1 MSVVELSDIH
11 RCYRAGEYVLRG
23 VSLSVEP
30 GEVVALIGRNGA
42 GKTTLLKIALGLLH
56 AQRGTVK
63 LFGLDPRTEAVE
75 VKRRTGYVSTEQV
88 FPPYLRVREV
98 IEIHRSLFPTWDP
111 ALERELCSRFG
122 LTGRER
128 IEQLSTGQARR
139 VGVLCAIAHRPELLL
154 LDEPAG
160 GLDPA
165 TRREFLAAALQLL
178 ADQGSAIVF
187 SSHYMSDVERIAS
200 RVCLLHRGERV
211 IDRGLDALREGTTL
225 VILPGG
231 HVTPADLR
239 ALEGC
244 LSARVV
250 SGGELRA
257 VFEGDESSVRARL
270 RRICPGQFPV
280 CKQLALEELV
290 IEMTTGRP

>member
-1 MSVVELSDIH
+1 MSVVEISDIY

-23 VSLSVEP
+23 VSLSVDP

-42 GKTTLLKIALGLLH
+42 GKTTLLKVALGLLH
-56 AQRGTVK
+56 AQSGSVR
-63 LFGLDPRTEAVE
+63 LFGLDPQDDPVE
-75 VKRRTGYVSTEQV
+75 VKRRTGYVSTEPV
-88 FPPYLRVREV
+88 FPPYLRGRDIV
-98 IEIHRSLFPTWDP
+98 EIHRSLYPTWDTT
-111 ALERELCSRFG
+111 LERELCARFG

-128 IEQLSTGQARR
+128 MDQISTGQARR
-139 VGVLCAIAHRPELLL
+139 VAVLCAIAHRPELLL

-200 RVCLLHRGERV
+200 RICLLHRGEQLL
-211 IDRGLDALREGTTL
+211 DRNLDTLRDGITL
-225 VILPGG
+225 VTLPSG
-231 HVTPADLR
+231 HAMPADLR

-244 LSARVV
+244 LSARML
-250 SGGELRA
+250 SGELRG
-257 VFEGDESSVRARL
+257 VFDGDESSVRTRI
-270 RRICPGQFPV
+270 RRVWPNLFPV
-280 CKQLALEELV
+280 CKQLALEDLI
-290 IEMTTGRP
+290 IEITTGRA